1 MASYPI
7 STDQVRAIWHQWRAR
22 PTIKSLAKD
31 FNTSE
36 AMVRI
41 IISLREEELPQ
52 D

>member
-7 STDQVRAIWHQWRAR
+7 SPDQVRAIWHAWRRR
-22 PTIKSLAKD
+22 PTIKSLAED
-31 FNTSE
+31 YETSE

-41 IISLREEELPQ
+41 IISLREEELPR